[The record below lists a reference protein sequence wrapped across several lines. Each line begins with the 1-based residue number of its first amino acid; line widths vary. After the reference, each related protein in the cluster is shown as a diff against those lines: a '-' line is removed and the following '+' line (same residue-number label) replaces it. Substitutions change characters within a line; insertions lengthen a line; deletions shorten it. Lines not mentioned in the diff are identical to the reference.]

1 MSLKDTI
8 KFMGIWAC

>member
-8 KFMGIWAC
+8 SMEKEF